1 MELLER
7 AVKALKSGQTPDLDH
22 PLDHGPEID
31 LQVPALIP
39 DDYLPD
45 VHARLI
51 MYKRIAS
58 ARSADELRELQVEMI
73 DRFGLLP
80 EPVKTLFRITALK
93 LTATPIGIRKI
104 EAGPR
109 GGRIVFGPEPNINLP
124 KLLEL
129 VQKQH
134 VTYKLDGQDKLRIN
148 REMPNTEARLRE
160 VEGLLETVGVEK
172 SARGD
177 RTGGR

>member
-1 MELLER
+1 
-7 AVKALKSGQTPDLDH
+7 
-22 PLDHGPEID
+22 
-31 LQVPALIP
+31 
-39 DDYLPD
+39 
-45 VHARLI
+45 
-51 MYKRIAS
+51 
-58 ARSADELRELQVEMI
+58 MI

-177 RTGGR
+177 RTSGR